1 MIRSY
6 LNTFAGKPH
15 KGVILFLFAL
25 SFLTVNAQIDKRRV
39 IASAGRLAK
48 NLYTGICN
56 CCFSGQAGTAGLS
69 SRISIN
75 SSNFQNYI
83 FEAQGGGAGGAGL
96 FQGTGGTGG
105 AGGNGSLIYGSQY
118 QNVGAFVFDP
128 NLNGQGAAVILR
140 W

>member
-1 MIRSY
+1 MLKFHETIKGDQKVVPPLPKQAINPPTDEF
-6 LNTFAGKPH
+6 LNH
-15 KGVILFLFAL
+15 
-25 SFLTVNAQIDKRRV
+25 
-39 IASAGRLAK
+39 
-48 NLYTGICN
+48 
-56 CCFSGQAGTAGLS
+56 
-69 SRISIN
+69 SIN